1 MKRISIIALTLILAM
16 VLGTFAVSA
25 APTKEFSLIPGADAT
40 WTDIPNGGV
49 SVTTEHKEDGTV
61 VFAGSVSGTWPCIEH
76 WYAEPI
82 VANVETD
89 SLVIDMNVASGNT
102 NINLFFQ
109 DNSGNTYGY
118 TLCNSMF
125 ADRNY
130 DSGSGDLM
138 ADDYVVTISLK
149 DFVAT
154 TKLLDGS
161 AFPAGAIVDGTL
173 KFCGIQVYSVNGAVI
188 TVKKLAVA
196 CVVDRPAV
204 EHVDGCEL
212 PVTGTDV
219 AANNADGQV
228 IYYAAGD
235 EDRVLTADEFNFRYS
250 YILVV
255 DKDGKIVEVGNNLLT
270 NAQDSGNT
278 FQNEFTV
285 PAGGFAISFFYN
297 GDNTANQAL
306 FDVYASITGQNV
318 DSIFAIYN
326 ETVAVN
332 GGNYVV
338 TCDGENLKVS
348 VGNPGDAGVL
358 VFAVLAMVALAG
370 LAVVTKTRKE
380 F

>member
-1 MKRISIIALTLILAM
+1 MKRISVIALTLILAM

-25 APTKEFSLIPGADAT
+25 APTKEFSLIPGADAA
-40 WTDIPNGGV
+40 WTDIPVYGA
-49 SVTTEHKEDGTV
+49 SVTTEYKDDGTV
-61 VFAGSVSGTWPCIEH
+61 VFAGSVSGTWPSVKH
-76 WYAEPI
+76 YYAEPV

-89 SLVIDMNVASGNT
+89 SLVIDFNVTGGST
-102 NINLFFQ
+102 NIVLYFT
-109 DNSGNTYGY
+109 DNGGAEYSY
-118 TLCNSMF
+118 TVCNSTF

-130 DSGSGDLM
+130 DSGSGDLY
-138 ADDYVVTISLK
+138 DGDYTLTISLA

-154 TKLLDGS
+154 TKLYDGS
-161 AFPAGAIVDGTL
+161 AFPANAIVDGTL
-173 KFCGIQVYSVNGAVI
+173 KFSGIEVYSVNGAAV

-338 TCDGENLKVS
+338 TCDGENLKIS